1 MSLNSVQRYNT
12 KMEFAQNIKLAG
24 IEKVQI
30 ASDLGISMTKLDRIL
45 KLDQSSLNDPWI
57 LRNYLIKKIQ
67 KAGGEPA
74 PFTALVGDW
83 HDYWFLDS
91 DIIDQGKITRG
102 DF

>member
-1 MSLNSVQRYNT
+1 MSLNSVQRENT
-12 KMEFAQNIKLAG
+12 KMEFAQNIRLAG

-30 ASDLGISMTKLDRIL
+30 ASELGISMVKLDRIL

-57 LRNYLIKKIQ
+57 LRNYLINKIQ
-67 KAGGEPA
+67 EVGEEPV

-91 DIIDQGKITRG
+91 DIIDQGKITR
-102 DF
+102 